1 LTIVESLGLRSA
13 VRTSQ
18 TRLLGSAA
26 LCLVFVLASC
36 AQVETGSTTRLDGQ
50 PCRTTKVRP
59 DFYSAEVWTD
69 CLDKDGHAVTV
80 ATNHT
85 DLGQWGFFISALIA
99 ATAMR

>member
-1 LTIVESLGLRSA
+1 MYPLR
-13 VRTSQ
+13 VQ
-18 TRLLGSAA
+18 VLHKILIA
-26 LCLVFVLASC
+26 LWLAFVSC
-36 AQVETGSTTRLDGQ
+36 AQVETVATTRIDGQ

-85 DLGQWGFFISALIA
+85 DLGQWGFMLSALIA
-99 ATAMR
+99 ATAVR

>member
-1 LTIVESLGLRSA
+1 LR
-13 VRTSQ
+13 VQ
-18 TRLLGSAA
+18 LLHKILIA
-26 LCLVFVLASC
+26 LWLAFASC
-36 AQVETGSTTRLDGQ
+36 AQVETVATTRIDGQ

-85 DLGQWGFFISALIA
+85 DLGQWGMMFGAM
-99 ATAMR
+99 ATALAVR

>member
-1 LTIVESLGLRSA
+1 M
-13 VRTSQ
+13 
-18 TRLLGSAA
+18 RLILILLLLLAA
-26 LCLVFVLASC
+26 CS
-36 AQVETGSTTRLDGQ
+36 QVETVASTRIDGQ

-85 DLGQWGFFISALIA
+85 DLGQWGLLFSAVA
-99 ATAMR
+99 AAVAVR